1 MELRRFGVIAGTLAL
16 LALASSAGA
25 QANIKAAVADPS
37 RPAEDTARDAARKPA
52 ETLAFAKVRP
62 GETILEIVPGGG
74 YFTRLFSKAVGPTGH
89 VYAVSPPQFA
99 KAVTAIAADPAY
111 SNVTVVGLGSEA
123 LAAVPKVDL
132 VFTAQNYHDLHL
144 PAAKL
149 DVPALDKAWYA
160 QLKPGGLLVIV
171 DHVAK
176 AGAPVPDTANALHRI
191 DPAFVRTEVE
201 GAGFKFDGEA
211 NFLQN
216 PADNHEL
223 KVFDPAIRG
232 HTDQFA
238 FRFLKP

>member
-1 MELRRFGVIAGTLAL
+1 MGLRRFGVVGAALAL

-25 QANIKAAVADPS
+25 QANIKAAVADSS

-62 GETILEIVPGGG
+62 GETVLEIVPGGG
-74 YFTRLFSKAVGPTGH
+74 YFTRLLSKAVGPTGH
-89 VYAVSPPQFA
+89 VYAASPPQYA

-111 SNVTVVGLGSEA
+111 SNVTVVGVGPDA
-123 LAAVPKVDL
+123 MAAVPKVDL

-201 GAGFKFDGEA
+201 AAGFKFDGEA
-211 NFLQN
+211 NFLNN
-216 PADNHEL
+216 PADTHEL

-232 HTDQFA
+232 HTDQFI
-238 FRFLKP
+238 FRFRKP